1 MSVAMDYKARK
12 ETTRTEKDVEERRL
26 LRVGGYEEGAGK

>member
-12 ETTRTEKDVEERRL
+12 ETTRTEKGVEEWTL
-26 LRVGGYEEGAGK
+26 LRVRGYEEGAGK